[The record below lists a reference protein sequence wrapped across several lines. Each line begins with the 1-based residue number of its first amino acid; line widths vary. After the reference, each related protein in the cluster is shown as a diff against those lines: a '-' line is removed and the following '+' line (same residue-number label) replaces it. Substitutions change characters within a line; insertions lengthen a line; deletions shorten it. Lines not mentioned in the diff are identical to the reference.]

1 MPLTGAA
8 KIGRLHKL
16 YVEPSADLATLPTW
30 EEYGKIQGANRTGP
44 ARRGR
49 GEGTRS
55 RRHDRPVG
63 AQEPRDYAARH
74 PPSRQCTQYDYLEDA
89 FENGTKIGI
98 AMMTGEIATSGER
111 GYQAEM
117 YVTGFDD
124 DQAHDSTSV
133 QATLRPAA
141 DYTTAPDFVEIA

>member
-16 YVEPSADLATLPTW
+16 YVEPSADLALPTW
-30 EEYGKIQGANRTGP
+30 EEYGKIQGANRTGQRDVAEVKERDLEDTTVLLGHKNREITLP
-44 ARRGR
+44 VTRRPGN
-49 GEGTRS
+49 
-55 RRHDRPVG
+55 
-63 AQEPRDYAARH
+63 
-74 PPSRQCTQYDYLEDA
+74 TQYDYLEDA

-133 QATLRPAA
+133 QVTLRPAA